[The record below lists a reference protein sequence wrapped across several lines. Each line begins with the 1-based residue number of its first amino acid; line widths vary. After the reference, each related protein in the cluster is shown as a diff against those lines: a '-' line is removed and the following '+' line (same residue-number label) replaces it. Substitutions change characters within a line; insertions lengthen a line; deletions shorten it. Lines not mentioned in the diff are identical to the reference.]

1 VKVIGLIALKNPVA
15 FDRYRSQVGQ
25 TIAQYGGT
33 VVFRGAR
40 TDWFWND
47 LDCAAFDA
55 CVEIDFPTREDAQKW
70 ANSPEYAALLAV
82 RSEAMTLTLFGV
94 Q

>member
-1 VKVIGLIALKNPVA
+1 MKVIGLIALKNPVA
-15 FDRYRSQVGQ
+15 FDRYRSQVGE
-25 TIAQYGGT
+25 TISKHGGT

-47 LDCAAFDA
+47 LACAEFDA
-55 CVEIDFPTREDAQKW
+55 CVEIDFPTREHAQTW
-70 ANSPEYAALLAV
+70 ANSPDYAALLAV
-82 RSEAMTLTLFGV
+82 RNEAMTLTLFGL